1 MHICKVLFTT
11 KLALVLI
18 LGYMVVRTVLLPE
31 RIENALAPASVQAGD
46 RTHNTETKSSP
57 DLLFA
62 DYAQIVKKNPFGIS
76 GQTTNSG
83 EQALAINF
91 SGFGRSVSEEL
102 GLALSGTV
110 SGSLEVAR
118 AIIKDIE
125 TGVSDQYKTGQVVGD
140 ARIESINTDMVIL
153 LHNGER
159 KILRFNAE
167 ASGSNHDYDTRA
179 PLSRTADET
188 ENHAITGLLT
198 QESDPA
204 IQKKPGYVETILN
217 KVVID
222 PYAINNQIEGLK
234 ITGLENIK
242 AMQGLGLKNGD
253 IVRMVN
259 GHQLT
264 SKQKA
269 YQVFKKARSQSD
281 INLELSRDGKTK
293 KLSIGL

>member
-1 MHICKVLFTT
+1 MNTCKVLFTT

-18 LGYMVVRTVLLPE
+18 LGYMVVRTALLPE
-31 RIENALAPASVQAGD
+31 HIENALAPASLQAGYKA
-46 RTHNTETKSSP
+46 HNTETKSSP

-62 DYAQIVKKNPFGIS
+62 DYAQIVKRNPFGIS

-83 EQALAINF
+83 EHALAIDF

-102 GLALSGTV
+102 GLVLSGTV
-110 SGSLEVAR
+110 SGSPAVAR

-125 TGVSDQYKTGQVVGD
+125 TGVSNQYKTGQVVGN
-140 ARIESINTDMVIL
+140 ARIESINTDTVIL

-159 KILRFNAE
+159 KILRFNAA
-167 ASGSNHDYDTRA
+167 ASGSSHNNDTQA
-179 PLSRTADET
+179 PLSRTTDYAT
-188 ENHAITGLLT
+188 TGLLI
-198 QESDPA
+198 QEPSPA
-204 IQKKPGYVETILN
+204 IQKKPGYVEAILN
-217 KVVID
+217 KVVIE
-222 PYAINNQIEGLK
+222 PYTLDNQTEGLK
-234 ITGLENIK
+234 ITGLENMK

-253 IVRMVN
+253 IIRMVN

-269 YQVFKKARSQSD
+269 YQILKKAKSQSD